1 GILHWRTARAPD
13 RMPPRLSRTLVTEA
27 LLGASVLAAV
37 GLLVNLSPPV
47 GQAQVRQAAG
57 GAAPAAGQT
66 ISADA
71 LTLAANAGPN
81 LVSLTIDPPR
91 PGNSR
96 LRMDIIDD
104 VGRPVDDATVNV

>member
-1 GILHWRTARAPD
+1 
-13 RMPPRLSRTLVTEA
+13 M
-27 LLGASVLAAV
+27 LAAV

-104 VGRPVDDATVNV
+104 VGRPAVPRNGVPARAPSRA